1 MRKAICAVT
10 VIGLVVASLTGCSKS
25 NPAGPSSSNPLVGT
39 WNLTQQ
45 ITISSSG
52 VRDTSTTATGR
63 YIISSN
69 NTFTYTQ
76 NSTSGSSDMS
86 GTWSATADSIT
97 FAIPAILTQK
107 DAYVIS
113 GTTLTLTYEQE
124 LFSQTETVIEK
135 YTKQ

>member
-1 MRKAICAVT
+1 MRKVICSIA
-10 VIGLVVASLTGCSKS
+10 VIGLLCASLVGCSKS
-25 NPAGPSSSNPLVGT
+25 NPAAPSSSNPIVGT
-39 WNLTQQ
+39 WNLAKQ
-45 ITISSSG
+45 ITITGG
-52 VRDTSTTATGR
+52 VSDTSTTATGR
-63 YIISSN
+63 YVISSN

-76 NSTSGSSDMS
+76 NSTSGSGDMS

-113 GTTLTLTYEQE
+113 GATLTLTYEQD
-124 LFSQTETVIEK
+124 LFASAATVIEK

>member
-1 MRKAICAVT
+1 
-10 VIGLVVASLTGCSKS
+10 
-25 NPAGPSSSNPLVGT
+25 VGT
-39 WNLTQQ
+39 WNLAKQ
-45 ITISSSG
+45 ITITGG
-52 VRDTSTTATGR
+52 VSDTSTTATGR
-63 YIISSN
+63 YVISSN

-76 NSTSGSSDMS
+76 NSTSGSGDMS

-113 GTTLTLTYEQE
+113 GATLTLTYEQD
-124 LFSQTETVIEK
+124 LFASAATVIEK